1 MSKVQFIRVVVTDA
15 EKKLLQ
21 NAAAIDGLKLSPWAR
36 TNLLGIAKAK
46 LRDAEQALR
55 PEEEVQT
62 HGISQKVR

>member
-46 LRDAEQALR
+46 LHNTID
-55 PEEEVQT
+55 
-62 HGISQKVR
+62 SQKPPTPATQE